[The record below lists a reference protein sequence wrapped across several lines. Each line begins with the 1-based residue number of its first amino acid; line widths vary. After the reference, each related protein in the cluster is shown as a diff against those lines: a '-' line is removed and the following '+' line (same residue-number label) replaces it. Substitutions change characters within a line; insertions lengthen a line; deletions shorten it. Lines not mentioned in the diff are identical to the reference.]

1 MGDGEFVGFVDA
13 GFDDT
18 GFGVAGFGVAG
29 FGVDSGAG
37 GASIGRRS
45 GRSSSNTLR
54 FTPLLVGV
62 ALVAGVALVTGVA
75 LFVVNGC
82 SRRSACSK
90 ESADGTVA
98 FVSGSAGA
106 TLPTVANAP
115 ESLSSDSQS
124 SSSFFEGE
132 APGTRIGALH
142 FGQLNFCPAS
152 FAGALNFLSH

>member
-18 GFGVAGFGVAG
+18 GFGVAGFGVA
-29 FGVDSGAG
+29 SGAG

-62 ALVAGVALVTGVA
+62 ALVAGVA